1 MVGGESGKREGNE
14 VKEGSGLGDARL
26 EALEELLWGRLRFLG
41 LLLLLEVSEV
51 WDDDLLGG
59 SGLSSTM
66 LGEAYRQQKQ
76 SR

>member
-26 EALEELLWGRLRFLG
+26 EALEELLWGRLRFLV

-59 SGLSSTM
+59 SGFFSTM
-66 LGEAYRQQKQ
+66 LRESYRQQ